1 MHKRCRGGDV
11 ESRPPVPLAR
21 ECTVRASKTVSRGE
35 AGRRRTRGERCGE
48 PRPFTRRN
56 AAALAGGA
64 RGARGTTDRAQGR
77 ERAVERG
84 NRAERT
90 KNKTTKKKKNELPL
104 FGRQS
109 GSEGGRG
116 FGGAGRGRGPTPAL
130 DVAFACLFVRTIARA
145 RARAWYAIRHPQPSV
160 HEPRCNLAVGVTDD
174 HELRRLD
181 DLFLFIIIFFN
192 STPGSTVH

>member
-1 MHKRCRGGDV
+1 M
-11 ESRPPVPLAR
+11 RPRWPAAR
-21 ECTVRASKTVSRGE
+21 
-35 AGRRRTRGERCGE
+35 
-48 PRPFTRRN
+48 
-56 AAALAGGA
+56 GA
-64 RGARGTTDRAQGR
+64 RGARRTARKAGRGQSNGATEQR
-77 ERAVERG
+77 ER
-84 NRAERT
+84 RT
-90 KNKTTKKKKNELPL
+90 KRPRRKKNELPL